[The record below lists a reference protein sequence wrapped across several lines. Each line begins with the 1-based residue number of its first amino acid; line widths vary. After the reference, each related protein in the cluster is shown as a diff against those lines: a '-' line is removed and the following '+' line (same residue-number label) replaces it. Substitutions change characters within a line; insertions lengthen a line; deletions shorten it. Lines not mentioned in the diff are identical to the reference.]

1 MAFSRCQFHPKQ
13 SRNLLT
19 LILVQIFLC
28 IQDGNSPCRC
38 WNGIAWAKDT
48 HIYLHLFVFKQ
59 TRLTICTVSVL
70 FIHHLIQWIVIVNL
84 WQSGEV
90 GYHQRYSP
98 LGAHTRK
105 KKFRLYGICPLPTA
119 FSPLSGHLYPHKKK
133 NLSDMAFSPL
143 GELLCSHKKKKSH
156 VFGTYE
162 HVGMLTNTYR
172 QLM

>member
-28 IQDGNSPCRC
+28 VQDGNSPCRC

-70 FIHHLIQWIVIVNL
+70 FIHHLIQWIEIVNL
-84 WQSGEV
+84 WKSGEV

-105 KKFRLYGICPLPTA
+105 KKFRLYGICPLPTQEEKFIRYGIFA
-119 FSPLSGHLYPHKKK
+119 AGRVVVLTQEKKISRVWD
-133 NLSDMAFSPL
+133 LRACRDA
-143 GELLCSHKKKKSH
+143 
-156 VFGTYE
+156 Y
-162 HVGMLTNTYR
+162 
-172 QLM
+172 